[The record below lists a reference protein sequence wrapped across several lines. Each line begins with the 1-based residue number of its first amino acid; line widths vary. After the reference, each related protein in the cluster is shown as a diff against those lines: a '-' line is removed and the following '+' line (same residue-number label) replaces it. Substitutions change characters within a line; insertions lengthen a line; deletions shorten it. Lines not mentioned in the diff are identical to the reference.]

1 MRVLLTVV
9 LSCLVL
15 FNTSTQAQNKSVNLA
30 AVKALV
36 GDLENAGVAFIGNDV
51 KPYLDG
57 TEKGF
62 SAWGKYKGKTDVFIV
77 FSDEMKALVQQ
88 KTKKKVVVGDSIGAY
103 FNRSWRA
110 QDFYTWIE
118 LKGGQVTYTK
128 TSGRPADSNVERVQD
143 PSDTRFAEFVTSVS
157 ETNKKVEV
165 LVVGTMVD
173 QAYLDTTDLS
183 DEFKKLDRILS
194 YVIVP
199 SDKMQEA
206 FSKITSKDI
215 YVRRAAPEPGEE
227 KSMADRMKWMIV
239 EAKGSDLG
247 SVRGSNYL
255 SSILK
260 PRSERGK
267 H

>member
-1 MRVLLTVV
+1 MKQFSILLFF
-9 LSCLVL
+9 LLI
-15 FNTSTQAQNKSVNLA
+15 SVSVSMGQTTDETNQ
-30 AVKALV
+30 VK
-36 GDLENAGVAFIGNDV
+36 EHR
-51 KPYLDG
+51 
-57 TEKGF
+57 E
-62 SAWGKYKGKTDVFIV
+62 
-77 FSDEMKALVQQ
+77 QH
-88 KTKKKVVVGDSIGAY
+88 
-103 FNRSWRA
+103 
-110 QDFYTWIE
+110 
-118 LKGGQVTYTK
+118 
-128 TSGRPADSNVERVQD
+128 

-199 SDKMQEA
+199 SDKMKEA

-215 YVRRAAPEPGEE
+215 YVKKAAPEPGEE